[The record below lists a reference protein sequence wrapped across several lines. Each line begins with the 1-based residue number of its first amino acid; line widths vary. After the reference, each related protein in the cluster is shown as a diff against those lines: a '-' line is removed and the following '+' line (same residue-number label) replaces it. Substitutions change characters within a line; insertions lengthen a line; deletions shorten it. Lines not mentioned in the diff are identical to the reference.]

1 MLPYDNDCSAIVCA
15 TFELITMKII
25 VLYLCIDDISDD
37 NVNIHVCMD
46 LFDVWIQITVRLIR
60 HGSVLLIWTMFEY
73 TLINSNITDDFES
86 LLFKL

>member
-1 MLPYDNDCSAIVCA
+1 MLPYDDDCSAIVYA